1 MMDKECREPRTKETK
16 NMTKNKFT
24 HVDHYLVSQ
33 PCGVNE
39 TEVTR

>member
-1 MMDKECREPRTKETK
+1 MMDKECRGGTKTK